1 MFLQIHEPGKTPLP
15 HQSDAVAVG
24 IDLGTTHSVIAVTTE
39 GKAEVLHDRCGGVL
53 IPSVAYY
60 TADSVIIG
68 RDAAKQPNAIHSI
81 KRRMGEANQTIETA
95 QGNKN
100 AVEISADILRHLRKQ
115 GESALGK
122 DVTQAVITV
131 PAYFDDAAR
140 TATKD
145 AAKLAGLEVLR
156 LVNEPTAAALA
167 YGLDNASE
175 GIYAIYDL
183 GGGTFD
189 ISILKMQ
196 MGVFQVLATAGDVA
210 LGGDDIDGLISRQAM
225 HISRLTLSHL
235 EARKIKEQLSEKEE
249 ASHGDYTLHRAVFES
264 LIEPIIQRTLDICD
278 KAMADAGVQKSELAG
293 VVLVGGSTRIPAIR
307 RAVSGYFGKPALTNV
322 NPDEVVAI
330 GAALQA
336 EGLTRGSNN
345 LLLDVIPLSLGLET
359 MGEMVEKIIH
369 RNTPIPVAVSQ
380 EFTTYQDGQTA
391 MRLHVLQGD
400 REMVNQNRSLAQ
412 FTLSGIPPMPAG
424 LARIR
429 VDFVVDADG
438 VLSVSAQE
446 STTGIYQK
454 IEIRPSYGLSPEEVE
469 QMLLSSM
476 ENARGDIT
484 LRLLAEA
491 KFEANRLIEELK
503 SAFVD
508 AGHLLT
514 AEENARIDAQ
524 IALLQ
529 GAVSSD
535 NRDAIDFHRTQLEHL
550 TQPFAERRM
559 DFAIAEALNGTH
571 IDAAI

>member
-1 MFLQIHEPGKTPLP
+1 M
-15 HQSDAVAVG
+15 
-24 IDLGTTHSVIAVTTE
+24 
-39 GKAEVLHDRCGGVL
+39 
-53 IPSVAYY
+53 
-60 TADSVIIG
+60 
-68 RDAAKQPNAIHSI
+68 
-81 KRRMGEANQTIETA
+81 
-95 QGNKN
+95 
-100 AVEISADILRHLRKQ
+100 
-115 GESALGK
+115 
-122 DVTQAVITV
+122 ITV

-145 AAKLAGLEVLR
+145 AAKLAGLDVLR

-235 EARKIKEQLSEKEE
+235 EARRIKEQLSEKEE

-264 LIEPIIQRTLDICD
+264 LVEPIIQRTLEICD
-278 KAMADAGVQKSELAG
+278 KAMVDAGIQKSELAG

-307 RAVSGYFGKPALTNV
+307 RAVSDYFGKPALTNV

-359 MGEMVEKIIH
+359 MGDMVEKIIH

-380 EFTTYQDGQTA
+380 EFTTYQDGQSA

-424 LARIR
+424 LARIK

-446 STTGIYQK
+446 SVTGISQK

-491 KFEANRLIEELK
+491 KFEANRLMEELK
-503 SAFVD
+503 SAFSD

-514 AEENARIDAQ
+514 QEENERIDAQ

-529 GAVSSD
+529 GALSSD
-535 NRDAIDFHRTQLEHL
+535 NRDAIDFHRAQLEHL

-559 DFAIAEALNGTH
+559 DHAIAEALKGTH